1 VLSNKR
7 LTRIVRGGLV
17 PWQIRRVARQ
27 DRLLARNEE
36 PSLGVHL
43 VTPRLGFTHHGIY
56 VGGGNVVHY
65 GGLSHYLPGGP
76 VEEVSLESFMHGHT
90 VWVRPHE
97 AVRFDYAEVV
107 RRARSRVG
115 EDRYRLLSNNCEHFC
130 EWCLHGEHRSY
141 QVEKVLVLPRH
152 VARMVNAVVVLVPGL
167 RLQRVRSRLASVS
180 VEFRNTIPT
189 TR

>member
-1 VLSNKR
+1 M
-7 LTRIVRGGLV
+7 
-17 PWQIRRVARQ
+17 RRVARQ

-36 PSLGVHL
+36 PSLGAHL
-43 VTPRLGFTHHGIY
+43 VTPRLGFTHHGFY

-65 GGLSHYLPGGP
+65 GGLSHYQARGP

-141 QVEKVLVLPRH
+141 QVDAWLAP
-152 VARMVNAVVVLVPGL
+152 PL
-167 RLQRVRSRLASVS
+167 RLVHVTIELISKLTALPGKMRLRLRSVRQQRSLLTS
-180 VEFRNTIPT
+180 
-189 TR
+189 